1 MKIYGQTCLVKSN
14 MCSPVVK
21 FKELSSYYK
30 LLFMLGDYGY
40 DISAEMGK
48 ELDYLTKLYRVKAFN
63 VSKIVLEN

>member
-30 LLFMLGDYGY
+30 LLFMLGDYGF
-40 DISAEMGK
+40 SVEMGK
-48 ELDYLTKLYRVKAFN
+48 EQGHYGFHSFPVVDLFCLF
-63 VSKIVLEN
+63 I